1 MKKEMFENLINSR
14 GCATSSLFSAEDK
27 ELIYSIME
35 KNGMC
40 RSTAYN
46 RFFRDGFKE
55 WELLGVNKAIYQ
67 FAHQKQMG
75 SSVLNNPKTF
85 FPNLGN
91 KSDFKSFMN
100 SLGMGLNSVSS
111 HFTDWSFKKWE
122 EAGVR
127 QIIERYFYD
136 EDDTVD

>member
-1 MKKEMFENLINSR
+1 MKKEMFENLINGR

-55 WELLGVNKAIYQ
+55 WELLGATKAIYQ
-67 FAHQKQMG
+67 FVHMKQMDT
-75 SSVLNNPKTF
+75 SVLDNVKTF
-85 FPNLGN
+85 FLSLEN
-91 KSDFKSFMN
+91 KSEFKSFMN
-100 SLGMGLNSVSS
+100 NLGMGINSVVS

-122 EAGVR
+122 EVGVR

-136 EDDTVD
+136 EDEIID